1 MNELFNCA
9 IIAVGLA
16 VIWKLWEPAPEPRAQ
31 LLAEY
36 DFVIGESGCIS
47 DTKYFIKHTF
57 GSPSVNLRCKR
68 LLEK

>member
-16 VIWKLWEPAPEPRAQ
+16 VIWKLWEPSPEPRAQ

-36 DFVIGESGCIS
+36 DFVIGEFVCIS
-47 DTKYFIKHTF
+47 DTKYFIKHKF
-57 GSPSVNLRCKR
+57 GGPSVCTLGAKD
-68 LLEK
+68 